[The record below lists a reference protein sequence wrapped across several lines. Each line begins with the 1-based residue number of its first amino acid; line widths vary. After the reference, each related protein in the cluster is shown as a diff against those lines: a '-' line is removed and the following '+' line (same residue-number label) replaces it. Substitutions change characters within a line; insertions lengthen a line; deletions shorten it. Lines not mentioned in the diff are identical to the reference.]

1 MTTFSKN
8 DFFTL
13 YRGWNNKVSCYIA
26 GKFVQLTDR
35 KLEKLKDCTVE
46 INGQS
51 YKVTLESVTKI

>member
-1 MTTFSKN
+1 MTTYTKN

-26 GKFVQLTDR
+26 GRFVQLTDR
-35 KLEKLKDCTVE
+35 KLEKLDNCTID

-51 YKVTLESVTKI
+51 FKIMLTSVTKL

>member
-1 MTTFSKN
+1 MTAYTKA
-8 DFFTL
+8 DFYTL

-35 KLEKLKDCTVE
+35 KLESLKDVTID

-51 YKVTLESVTKI
+51 FKVTLDNVTKI

>member
-1 MTTFSKN
+1 MTTYTKK

-35 KLEKLKDCTVE
+35 KLEKIKDTVIE

-51 YKVTLESVTKI
+51 FKVTLDSVTKI